1 MSAFETDTVTV
12 DTTGASVPLPSYD
25 MTTRAPWIES
35 IARNLGSAYFGTPT
49 QPGMMSKPIPIPM
62 QQIAG
67 LSPQEIQARNLAQGL
82 GGFSGQLNE
91 AQRMYRQGS
100 RQFNPNEAR
109 PYMDQGARNLFQTS
123 YDQFGGGFDDPSIR
137 GMYQQSAGGFN
148 PQSTQAYMDPYEDA
162 VVQQTMKDI
171 RESGAR
177 SDIGR
182 RASEIGQGA
191 FGGSRSRLQQGE
203 SDRALNRGL
212 MDAVGG
218 IRSQGYQR
226 AQQAAMGEFG
236 RQRDAMARAAQ
247 GIGSYGRQGQ
257 QIRQSAFEDAQR
269 RRQQAASG
277 MGGLSS
283 DAFGQ
288 AMNAYQMGTAGQ
300 RAGAAGIGGL
310 GRQGFDM
317 LTSQIGTMGGL
328 GSVGR
333 GIQDRGFESQYRSAT
348 QMADEPWMRMQRGMN
363 LLGGI
368 APYGASIRQGY
379 GTQQGSKGFY
389 QDPSSFMK
397 GVGSLG
403 EILALFRD

>member
-1 MSAFETDTVTV
+1 MAVSRINEAGLNVNQYGNRNLIINGAMQV
-12 DTTGASVPLPSYD
+12 DQRGSYTITTTGSPEYGGPDRFHMWSY
-25 MTTRAPWIES
+25 
-35 IARNLGSAYFGTPT
+35 
-49 QPGMMSKPIPIPM
+49 
-62 QQIAG
+62 
-67 LSPQEIQARNLAQGL
+67 
-82 GGFSGQLNE
+82 
-91 AQRMYRQGS
+91 
-100 RQFNPNEAR
+100 
-109 PYMDQGARNLFQTS
+109 TS
-123 YDQFGGGFDDPSIR
+123 TEQVVGDVT
-137 GMYQQSAGGFN
+137 
-148 PQSTQAYMDPYEDA
+148 QSTDVPSGNGFGYSRKFDVTTA
-162 VVQQTMKDI
+162 
-171 RESGAR
+171 ESGAK

-182 RASEIGQGA
+182 RASEISQGA
-191 FGGSRSRLQQGE
+191 FGGSRARLQQSE
-203 SDRALNRGL
+203 ADTALNRGL
-212 MDAVGG
+212 MEAVGG
-218 IRSQGYQR
+218 IRSRGYQQ

-257 QIRQSAFEDAQR
+257 QLRQSAFEDAMR

-277 MGGLSS
+277 MGGLST

-288 AMNAYQMGTAGQ
+288 ALSAYQMGTGAQ

-317 LTSQIGTMGGL
+317 LTSQIGTLGGL
-328 GSVGR
+328 GAVGR

-348 QMADEPWMRMQRGMN
+348 QLADEPWMRMQRGMS

-397 GVGSLG
+397 GVGTLG
-403 EILALFRD
+403 ELLALFRD

>member
-1 MSAFETDTVTV
+1 
-12 DTTGASVPLPSYD
+12 
-25 MTTRAPWIES
+25 
-35 IARNLGSAYFGTPT
+35 
-49 QPGMMSKPIPIPM
+49 
-62 QQIAG
+62 
-67 LSPQEIQARNLAQGL
+67 
-82 GGFSGQLNE
+82 
-91 AQRMYRQGS
+91 
-100 RQFNPNEAR
+100 
-109 PYMDQGARNLFQTS
+109 
-123 YDQFGGGFDDPSIR
+123 
-137 GMYQQSAGGFN
+137 
-148 PQSTQAYMDPYEDA
+148 
-162 VVQQTMKDI
+162 
-171 RESGAR
+171 
-177 SDIGR
+177 
-182 RASEIGQGA
+182 
-191 FGGSRSRLQQGE
+191 
-203 SDRALNRGL
+203 
-212 MDAVGG
+212 
-218 IRSQGYQR
+218 
-226 AQQAAMGEFG
+226 
-236 RQRDAMARAAQ
+236 
-247 GIGSYGRQGQ
+247 
-257 QIRQSAFEDAQR
+257 
-269 RRQQAASG
+269 

-397 GVGSLG
+397 GVGTLG
-403 EILALFRD
+403 ELLALFRD